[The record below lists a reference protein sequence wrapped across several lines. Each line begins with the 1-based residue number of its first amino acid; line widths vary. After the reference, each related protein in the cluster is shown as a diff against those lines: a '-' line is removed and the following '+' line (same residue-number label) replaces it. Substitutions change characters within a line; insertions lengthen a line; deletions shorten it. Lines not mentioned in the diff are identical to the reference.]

1 MSTTIRLGTTTYSF
15 NDEYHSYDLSL
26 ESMFETIGSLG
37 PKQGLEIIAPQCI
50 RTYPEV
56 SEEFERRFKH
66 AVERYDLVPSAF
78 GHYSDLG
85 RIPGRNLS
93 IEEAV
98 EFSRIQLEGAKRL
111 GYPLARMSYQS
122 FDLTDRRE
130 ALYRQLLPDL
140 ERLELKL
147 AIEIHAPNIIE
158 SEQQQRV
165 IEDVAALNS
174 PYVGFTIDCGC
185 MTSRVSPVCERK
197 FLDLGVDPA
206 IVKRVIDFWATKPSL
221 AELRAEIEAI
231 GGGSLVE
238 LLATETWIYF
248 GHGKPASLRAI
259 MPYVL
264 HVHGKFF
271 QVDANGND
279 DAVAYPEIIDILV
292 SSGYDG
298 WISSEYEGHH
308 WLKNRGAYAQVQAHQ
323 RYLSRLINESEA
335 SKAAIATQ
343 LKEKYL

>member
-1 MSTTIRLGTTTYSF
+1 MGTKIRLGATTYSF
-15 NDEYHSYDLSL
+15 NDEYHSYELSL
-26 ESMFETIGSLG
+26 ERMFATIGSLG

-56 SEEFERRFKH
+56 SEEFEHIFRD

-93 IEEAV
+93 IAEAV

-111 GYPLARMSYQS
+111 GYRLARMSYQS

-140 ERLELKL
+140 ERLDMKL
-147 AIEIHAPNIIE
+147 AIEIHAPHIIE
-158 SEQQQRV
+158 SEPQQRV

-174 PYVGFTIDCGC
+174 PYVGFTLDCGC
-185 MTSRVSPVCERK
+185 MTNRVSPVCERK
-197 FLDLGVDPA
+197 FLELGVDPA
-206 IVKRVIDFWATKPSL
+206 IVKRLIDFWATAPSR
-221 AELRAEIEAI
+221 AELNWEVAAI

-248 GHGKPASLRAI
+248 GHGKPAALREI
-259 MPYVL
+259 MPYVF

-271 QVDANGND
+271 QVDENGND
-279 DAVAYPEIIDILV
+279 DAVAYPQIIEILV

-308 WLKNRGAYAQVQAHQ
+308 WLKNRNAYAQVKAHQ
-323 RYLSRLINESEA
+323 QYLRRLIAECEA
-335 SKAAIATQ
+335 SGS
-343 LKEKYL
+343 

>member
-26 ESMFETIGSLG
+26 ESMFETIGSLS

-56 SEEFERRFKH
+56 SEEFERRFRY

-85 RIPGRNLS
+85 RIPGRDLS

-111 GYPLARMSYQS
+111 GYSLARMSYQS

-165 IEDVAALNS
+165 NRRRCRAQFALCRFYN
-174 PYVGFTIDCGC
+174 
-185 MTSRVSPVCERK
+185 R
-197 FLDLGVDPA
+197 
-206 IVKRVIDFWATKPSL
+206 
-221 AELRAEIEAI
+221 LRLHDEPR
-231 GGGSLVE
+231 L
-238 LLATETWIYF
+238 
-248 GHGKPASLRAI
+248 ASLRA
-259 MPYVL
+259 
-264 HVHGKFF
+264 
-271 QVDANGND
+271 QV
-279 DAVAYPEIIDILV
+279 
-292 SSGYDG
+292 
-298 WISSEYEGHH
+298 
-308 WLKNRGAYAQVQAHQ
+308 
-323 RYLSRLINESEA
+323 SRAGCRPSHREA
-335 SKAAIATQ
+335 RD
-343 LKEKYL
+343 